1 MRRSTRTSADAAPP
15 SDAGARGGPRWACPW
30 LRPPPTSNTHSAAHS
45 AATYGVSR
53 TQLVEARRPQP
64 ATRTPPPPTARPYGV
79 SRTQLVEA
87 RRRQPVTRT
96 PPPPTARPY
105 GVSRTQLV
113 EARRRQP
120 VTRTPPPPTARPYG
134 VSRTQLVEARPPPTS
149 NTHSA
154 ATHRASLRRVAY
166 PLARPAIRSAN
177 WSQRSGREGAA
188 TPSRPAGRKGKAR
201 PGDVRRGRAR
211 GRDWWFSQASS
222 GLRRGPGPRRC
233 SRTTGDH
240 WRRTRRTGRSRP
252 AGPLA
257 PSGCPCRSP

>member
-87 RRRQPVTRT
+87 RRPQPATRT
-96 PPPPTARPY
+96 PPPPTVR
-105 GVSRTQLV
+105 S
-113 EARRRQP
+113 
-120 VTRTPPPPTARPYG
+120 YG

>member
-64 ATRTPPPPTARPYGV
+64 ATRTPPPPTVR
-79 SRTQLVEA
+79 S
-87 RRRQPVTRT
+87 
-96 PPPPTARPY
+96 
-105 GVSRTQLV
+105 
-113 EARRRQP
+113 
-120 VTRTPPPPTARPYG
+120 YG